1 MYFRMFITVAIGLYS
16 SRIVL
21 ETLGITGY
29 GVYNI
34 VGGVVVIFS
43 FISNA
48 LRNSTQRFLSFEIG
62 KRDNQNIQ
70 KVFDASFQCHLYIC
84 IVLLIFAESV
94 GLWFTNTQ
102 LNIPTGQEHVVTF
115 VYQFSVI
122 TFLLQML
129 QVPYNSMIISHEKM
143 GFYAHLSILEAL
155 LKLGILYFLVVSP
168 VNKVILYSAL
178 IALVSFIILVIY
190 IAYCHKKFGLKRFH
204 RVHSKNYL
212 KDIFDFS
219 KWSMVNGCSNIVSQ
233 QGGNYL
239 INIFSGVAANAA
251 FGISNQ
257 ATSVIY
263 SFVSNFQTAFQ
274 PQIVKLYASDNQTQ
288 LNALLMRSS
297 LLSYYL
303 LLIIALPFCF
313 EAQPVLHLW
322 LGVVPEYSS
331 IFCILILIYFL
342 VDSIQAPLWMLI
354 YSSGEIKQYTLVTG
368 FLTILNLPMSFVLL
382 LMGLPIYSIFI
393 VRILLN
399 MICSIY
405 RLFYVKINE
414 GFPLLSYISNV
425 VGRATLV
432 TLVSLLLVFS
442 VKTFCNSPTA
452 IIIFTILITIT
463 IIIIL
468 GFTPNDKRIIFNLMI
483 SKFTSK

>member
-1 MYFRMFITVAIGLYS
+1 MFITIAIGLYS

-62 KRDNQNIQ
+62 KRENQNIQ
-70 KVFDASFQCHLYIC
+70 KVFDASIQCHLYIC
-84 IVLLIFAESV
+84 VALVFFAETV

-102 LNIPTGQEHVVTF
+102 LNIPVGQEYVVTS
-115 VYQFSVI
+115 VYQFSII
-122 TFLLQML
+122 TFLLQVL

-155 LKLGILYFLVVSP
+155 LKLGILYFLVVSSI
-168 VNKVILYSAL
+168 NKVILYSAL
-178 IALVSFIILVIY
+178 VTVVNFIILVIY
-190 IAYCHKKFGLKRFH
+190 IIYCHKRFGLKRFH
-204 RVHSKNYL
+204 KVHSKNNL
-212 KDIFDFS
+212 KDILNFS
-219 KWSMVNGCSNIVSQ
+219 KWSMLNGCSTIVSQ

-257 ATSVIY
+257 VSSVIY

-274 PQIVKLYASDNQTQ
+274 PQIVKLYASKNLTQ
-288 LNALLMRSS
+288 LIPLLMRAS

-303 LLIIALPFCF
+303 LLIIAFPFCL
-313 EAQPVLHLW
+313 EAQSVLQLW
-322 LGVVPEYSS
+322 LGIVPEYSA
-331 IFCILILIYFL
+331 IFCILILVFFL
-342 VDSIQAPLWMLI
+342 IDSVQAPLWMLI
-354 YSSGEIKQYTLVTG
+354 YGSGKIKQYTLVTG
-368 FLTILNLPMSFVLL
+368 SLTILNLPISFVSLL
-382 LMGLPIYSIFI
+382 IGLPIYSIFV
-393 VRILLN
+393 VRILLSV
-399 MICSIY
+399 ICSIY

-414 GFPLLSYISNV
+414 DFPVLPYISNV
-425 VGRATLV
+425 VGRSTVV
-432 TLVSLLLVFS
+432 TLASLLLVFP
-442 VKTFCNSPTA
+442 VKAFCNSPA
-452 IIIFTILITIT
+452 IIIIFSICTIGTLILL
-463 IIIIL
+463 L
-468 GFTPNDKRIIFNLMI
+468 GFTPKDKRIIFNLIRSKII
-483 SKFTSK
+483 SK